1 MMVAFFVLG
10 RCIGFLHKIVFRIN
24 HCLFIMR
31 SKAILPLLLFL
42 SFFMDADASTID
54 TAKNDASL
62 DTMKIVYFGSSV
74 PYGFGATRNFG
85 YTSMFTRILQQRA
98 ANGLGKNWK
107 PVNKSIGGDNTI
119 RLMTRWHRDFVSQHA
134 KYVLIALSLGNE
146 GLHERGK
153 SMYDQFKANLP
164 KLIAMA
170 RDSGYTPIV
179 TNCYTRNDFTD
190 KDYYYTKQMD
200 LWIHTLDV
208 PSVNLLGGIDDGTG
222 KWAPGYWYNDGH
234 PNDIGHLELAY
245 TIVPSLF
252 DALSTGKALPK
263 FVDASY
269 LSLKNNSAIYFKPEN
284 IAHPFT
290 ISISIKANAQ
300 GQIIQ
305 LKDSTEHTGYI
316 TITDKGVVKYKSP
329 LHDEIV
335 GNTKVTDGKWH
346 KITLAHFY
354 ARSETA
360 LYADTTFQGHI
371 DERLVVKELLLGG
384 GKDSKNIDAKNWLF
398 YRSGMN
404 MDEVK
409 ALNGTTLLKSSL
421 ELYAPLDDKHQVLK
435 DELINLAQ
443 STNTLSR
450 VKP

>member
-1 MMVAFFVLG
+1 
-10 RCIGFLHKIVFRIN
+10 
-24 HCLFIMR
+24 MR

-42 SFFMDADASTID
+42 LFFMSADASTID
-54 TAKNDASL
+54 TAGNNAPL

-74 PYGFGATRNFG
+74 PYGFGATKNFG

-98 ANGLGKNWK
+98 ANGAGKQWH
-107 PVNKSIGGDNTI
+107 PVNKSVGGDNTL
-119 RLMTRWHRDFVSQHA
+119 RLMARWHRDFVSQHA

-146 GLHERGK
+146 GLHEKGK
-153 SMYDQFKANLP
+153 SMYDQFKTNLP

-170 RDSGYTPIV
+170 RDSGYIPVV
-179 TNCYTRNDFTD
+179 TNCYTRNDFNEQ
-190 KDYYYTKQMD
+190 DYYYTKQID

-252 DALSTGKALPK
+252 DALSNGKPLPK

-269 LSLKNNSAIYFKPEN
+269 LQLKSKKLINFKPEN
-284 IAHPFT
+284 IVHPFT
-290 ISISIKANAQ
+290 TTISVKADGQ

-305 LKDSTEHTGYI
+305 LKDSTNHTGSI
-316 TITDKGVVKYKSP
+316 TITDKGVVKYTSP
-329 LHDEIV
+329 LHDQIV

-346 KITLAHFY
+346 KITLTHFY

-360 LYADTTFQGHI
+360 LYCDTTFQGHI
-371 DERLVVKELLLGG
+371 DERVVLKELMLGG
-384 GKDSKNIDAKNWLF
+384 QSDKEIDVKNWLF

-409 ALNGTTLLKSSL
+409 AMNGTTLLKSSL
-421 ELYAPLDDKHQVLK
+421 ELYAPLDEKHQVLK

-450 VKP
+450 VK